1 MTLDEIIRN
10 CQRAVGADDDGK
22 PGIDTWTRI
31 HTKLIG
37 VKSNADPVE
46 ISGKVDARSEKN
58 IATLHPKVQ
67 PYARALIQ
75 KAASKGWKF
84 VITSGLRTYAEQ
96 DALFNQRPQ
105 VTKARGG
112 YSNHNF
118 GLAFD
123 VTLFS
128 AGEPVW
134 HSSLYDALVVIAT
147 ELGLEWGGS
156 WKSFKDK
163 PHYQLRP
170 AWAAGMSESVMLTEL
185 RRRKAA
191 GRDFFG

>member
-1 MTLDEIIRN
+1 VTLDQIIRE
-10 CQRAVGADDDGK
+10 CQRAVGADDDGR

-31 HTKLIG
+31 HHRLIG
-37 VKSNADPVE
+37 SKSNADPVTLD
-46 ISGKVDARSEKN
+46 GKVDARSEKN

-75 KAASKGWKF
+75 KAAAKGWKF
-84 VITSGLRTYAEQ
+84 IITSGTRTYAEQ
-96 DALFNQRPQ
+96 DALYRQRPQ

-112 YSNHNF
+112 HSNHNF
-118 GLAFD
+118 GIAFD
-123 VTLFS
+123 VTLFNGS
-128 AGEPVW
+128 QPVW
-134 HSSLYDALVVIAT
+134 SSPLYDALAVIAT
-147 ELGLEWGGS
+147 DLGLEWGGS

-170 AWAAGMSESVMLTEL
+170 SWASGMSESVMLTEL

-191 GRDFFG
+191 GRDFFA